1 MSEQT
6 QTDTGLPGKFMQQ
19 MVSLDYRVL
28 ASPLQQ
34 RFDAGMRAG
43 RITGHKCPVC
53 SRVYVPPKGYCPLD
67 TVATT
72 EEHEVEVSD
81 EGIVT
86 SFTILTPIQYRG
98 QKERQPYALASL
110 LLDGASS
117 TIGQQRI
124 AGPIEDVRAGMRV
137 RALWKPEAERTGE
150 VSAMAQWG
158 IGKAIEHWEP
168 TGDPDAPRDHFA
180 EHIL

>member
-1 MSEQT
+1 MSESVQ
-6 QTDTGLPGKFMQQ
+6 FIQQ
-19 MVSLDYRVL
+19 MVALDYRVL

-34 RFDAGMRAG
+34 RFDEEMKSG

-53 SRVYVPPKGYCPLD
+53 GRVYVPPKGYCPLD

-72 EEHEVEVSD
+72 DEHEVEVGD
-81 EGIVT
+81 AGIVT
-86 SFTILTPIQYRG
+86 SFTVLTPIQYRG

-110 LLDGASS
+110 LLDGADS
-117 TIGQQRI
+117 TVGQQRI
-124 AGPIEDVRAGMRV
+124 SGAPEDVRAGMRV
-137 RALWKPEAERTGE
+137 RAVWKPEDQRTGE

-168 TGDPDAPRDHFA
+168 TGEPDAPRDHFA

>member
-6 QTDTGLPGKFMQQ
+6 DTTGPVRFMQD
-19 MVSLDYRVL
+19 MVSLDYRIL

-34 RFDAGMRAG
+34 RFDAGMKAG
-43 RITGHKCPVC
+43 RITGHKCPSC
-53 SRVYVPPKGYCPLD
+53 SRVFVPPKGYCPMC
-67 TVATT
+67 TVATG

-81 EGIVT
+81 AGIIT

-117 TIGQQRI
+117 TVGQQRI
-124 AGPIEDVRAGMRV
+124 AGPIDDVRAGMRV
-137 RALWKPEAERTGE
+137 KAKWKPEGERVGE

-158 IGKAIEHWEP
+158 IGKAVEHWEP
-168 TGDPDAPRDHFA
+168 TGEPDAPRDHYA